1 MRRIACEPL
10 AAATFAPFGQVI
22 ERPVAFGRSYF
33 SDALANGR
41 GGGAKASLSVT
52 RSRPLTASRLEATR
66 MERHEFSSQ
75 SFVPLDVG
83 RYLVI
88 VAPHGA
94 DGMPDT
100 ARLQAFLAR
109 GDQGVTYG
117 MNVWHHPLTVLDRVG
132 QFAVFMWLDGG
143 RGDEEFVDLPAPV
156 SIEFPPTCRG

>member
-22 ERPVAFGRSYF
+22 ERPADFGRLYF

-41 GGGAKASLSVT
+41 GGARASLSLT
-52 RSRPLTASRLEATR
+52 RARPLTASRLEATR

-75 SFVPLDVG
+75 SFVPLDVA

-88 VAPHGA
+88 VAPHGT
-94 DGMPDT
+94 DGMPDV
-100 ARLQAFLAR
+100 AHLQAFVAR

-117 MNVWHHPLTVLDRVG
+117 MNVWHHPMTVLDRAG

-143 RGDEEFVDLPAPV
+143 RGDEEFVALPAPI
-156 SIEFPPTCRG
+156 SIEFPPPSPS

>member
-1 MRRIACEPL
+1 VQRIACTPL
-10 AAATFAPFGQVI
+10 TAAAFASFGQVI
-22 ERPVAFGRSYF
+22 ERPADFGRVYF

-41 GGGAKASLSVT
+41 SSAKPSLSL
-52 RSRPLTASRLEATR
+52 SKARPLTSSLLEATK

-75 SFVPLDVG
+75 SFMPLDVS

-88 VAPHGA
+88 VAPHGD
-94 DGMPDT
+94 DGRPDS

-117 MNVWHHPLTVLDRVG
+117 MNVWHHPLTVLDRPAT
-132 QFAVFMWLDGG
+132 FAIFMWLDGG

-156 SIEFPPTCRG
+156 AVDFPTASGP

>member
-1 MRRIACEPL
+1 MITARPL
-10 AAATFAPFGQVI
+10 TAAAFASFGQVI
-22 ERPVAFGRSYF
+22 ERPAEFGRVYF

-41 GGGAKASLSVT
+41 STAKGSLSLT
-52 RSRPLTASRLEATR
+52 RSRPLEAPALTALK

-75 SFVPLDVG
+75 SFVPLDVS

-94 DGMPDT
+94 AGKPDPMK
-100 ARLQAFLAR
+100 LQAFVAR

-117 MNVWHHPLTVLDRVG
+117 MNVWHHPLCVLDRTG

-143 RGDEEFVDLPAPV
+143 KGDEEFVELPVPV
-156 SIEFPPTCRG
+156 TVAFPALSAS